1 MTALRI
7 DAPGNTLGVDDPDTK
22 AESFRSRNMAT
33 MFFAPRKQVENIL
46 LSDGAFLGSITWF
59 LS

>member
-1 MTALRI
+1 
-7 DAPGNTLGVDDPDTK
+7 
-22 AESFRSRNMAT
+22 MAT